1 MSLIF
6 SIYTSNV
13 YKEVHLPVLD
23 DADYELFLRAGE
35 LLLSRDLTLKLESTE
50 GEWRFKASPDYS
62 VQFNKTSF
70 EGEAIQPGQLIHVK
84 SDSADVVAIFVW
96 SAVSQLEAFRKYQVQ
111 TGLVTIGLD
120 PKSDICYAVQNV
132 ISREHAEI
140 RYEGNRAYIRDKS
153 KNGTYLNHH
162 KLREETELH
171 FGDLINLYGLSIL
184 YLESLLAVSW
194 LGDEIAV
201 NSARL
206 KELSA
211 VLPDE
216 LTGGS
221 RPPQARETVVHI
233 SPRNIPKL
241 YSEPETIENVP
252 AKREDDR
259 KPAWMS
265 ILPPLTMTLPMLVG
279 FSLMNSGSMSY
290 GIVISAGSALVGV
303 IWAIVNYRFA
313 LKERRWQEKRRLE
326 RYERYLVQCTD
337 RIREKYEYNRNALLS
352 MYPDAGAC
360 SGYTADSAEIWARK
374 QRHPDF
380 LFVRLGLGEMPFQ
393 VKINAPVHGFTIQD
407 DELAERPGRIARSYA
422 VMQDVP
428 LGADLGKYNVYGVL
442 TGDDRR
448 RGAELARVMIAQLAA
463 NYCYTDMKL
472 AVLYRGD
479 QDTAP
484 LWEYTRWLPH
494 VWNEDHSL
502 RYIANN
508 ETGVNDVLYALTQ
521 ILRGRAEQS
530 GDSSRRSAAFLP
542 HYLLFVEDPAMLE
555 NQVISKY
562 LYEYGTELGVTT
574 VILADAY
581 ESLPSACGFII
592 EATSGFTGT
601 YGVRSE
607 DEERRAV
614 RFDQLSPEKA
624 EQMARRMSSMR
635 VNQME
640 SGSDIPASLTF
651 FEMMGI
657 QAPEELDV
665 LNRWRKSRTYET
677 MRAVI
682 GQKMG
687 GQPCL
692 LDINEKYH
700 GPHGLV
706 AGTTGSGKSE
716 TLQTYIL
723 SLAVNYSPL
732 DVGFFIIDFKGGGM
746 ANLFSGLPH
755 VVGQI
760 SNLSGNQARR
770 AMVSIKSENLRRQ
783 RIFGSYGVNHIDAY
797 TKLVKAREASQPIP
811 HLLIIIDEFAE
822 LKKEMPEFMRELI
835 SVAQVGRSLGVH
847 LILATQR
854 PNGVVDENIWSNTK
868 FRLCLRV
875 ADKQDSNDMLHK
887 PDAAYLT
894 QVGRG
899 YLQVGNDE
907 LYELFQSGWSGA
919 VYDDSG
925 QGSLSSS
932 ALLDLQGRE
941 PASAD
946 LGKSER
952 KRRQTLQ
959 WVRRVA
965 EAVLA
970 AAGTEAELSALPRMD
985 QDARAALA
993 KRVVALLNAGE
1004 LQYPENASNL
1014 QRMENVIQLW
1024 PAGFSDAGEVAEL
1037 LTERFRLQGKKLPER
1052 LEKTQLDVVVRHLA
1066 GMAEKY
1072 NFVNEQKLWMPL
1084 LPEELELS
1092 ELRGY
1097 AEGAYRDGVWREH
1110 KNAFSLSAYV
1120 GKVDDPE
1127 NQEQYPLCIDLA
1139 EKGHLVLVGGVT
1151 SGKSTFLQT
1160 LIYSMITTYSPSELN
1175 VYAVDFSSQMLCAF
1189 EGDAHVG
1196 GVIVEGQNDRLDK
1209 LFVMLGDILR
1219 QRKKQIKGGSFSQ
1232 YVQVHSGEIPA
1243 IVLVID
1249 GYASFQ
1255 EKTEGRF
1262 ESQLLELSRSAEGYG
1277 VYLVISCAGFGSGE
1291 LQSKI
1296 ANNMRQSICLELG
1309 DKYRYGEIFR
1319 IMRFDVLP
1327 EENVKGRGLTLLEG
1341 SVLEY
1346 QTALACKA
1354 VNDYQRAE
1362 AIERQCAA
1370 MTAAW
1375 SGRRAAPIPSIP
1387 AKPVWEQFRTLEQY
1401 QSLVRTGRALPAAY
1415 YQATASLYSVEL
1427 SNTFCYLI
1435 LGGDRT
1441 GKSVFL
1447 RNLMC
1452 AAKDAGGSSRLIDL
1466 SGDERR
1472 SAELTGAG
1480 HITQPG
1486 QLTELIREMTLLTNE
1501 RGAKRKAL
1509 RQQGLDDEEVY
1520 QRISAEY
1527 PPVFYFIADFKSFL
1541 DTVYTNLE
1549 GIGRLNGWI
1558 ETIFAKGQYLN
1569 VYFFALSSLSQLPE
1583 ITAKPAYAQFVKSRN
1598 GVLMGGEL
1606 NKQNIFPY
1614 QNIRYNDQSRRFKAG
1629 TGYAASQNG
1638 DQTVDLIVVP
1648 NNKGVLAL

>member
-1 MSLIF
+1 MNLIF
-6 SIYTSNV
+6 SIYTSSV
-13 YKEVHLPVLD
+13 YKEIHLPVLE

-35 LLLSRDLTLKLESTE
+35 LLLSQDLTLKLESTE

-62 VQFNKTSF
+62 IQFLKKSF
-70 EGEAIQPGQLIHVK
+70 EGEPIRPGQLIHVK
-84 SDSADVVAIFVW
+84 AGSADVVAIFVW
-96 SAVSQLEAFRKYQVQ
+96 SAISQLEAFRKYQVK
-111 TGLVTIGLD
+111 TSLVTIGLD
-120 PKSDICYAVQNV
+120 PKNDICYAIQNI
-132 ISREHAEI
+132 ISHDHAEI
-140 RYEGNRAYIRDKS
+140 RYERERAYIKDKS
-153 KNGTYLNHH
+153 RNGTYLNNQ
-162 KLREETELH
+162 KIREETELH

-184 YLESLLAVSW
+184 YLKNILAISW
-194 LGDEIAV
+194 LGDEVAV
-201 NSARL
+201 NSDHL
-206 KELSA
+206 EELSII
-211 VLPDE
+211 LPDE
-216 LTGGS
+216 LSNGTEVPWT
-221 RPPQARETVVHI
+221 RDTMVHI

-241 YSEPETIENVP
+241 HREPETIENAP
-252 AKREDDR
+252 SKREEDR

-290 GIVISAGSALVGV
+290 GIVISAGSALIGV
-303 IWAIVNYRFA
+303 VWAIINYRFA
-313 LKERRWQEKRRLE
+313 LKERRCQEKRRLE

-337 RIREKYEYNRNALLS
+337 RIREKFEYNRGALLS
-352 MYPDAGAC
+352 MYPDAETC
-360 SGYTADSAEIWARK
+360 SGYTADCAEIWARK
-374 QRHPDF
+374 QRHSDF
-380 LFVRLGLGEMPFQ
+380 LFARLGLGEMPFQ
-393 VKINAPVHGFTIQD
+393 VKINAPVRGFTMLD
-407 DELAERPGRIARSYA
+407 DELTERPGKIAQSYS

-428 LGADLGKYNVYGVL
+428 LGVDLRKYNVYGIL

-448 RGAELARVMIAQLAA
+448 RGAELARVMIAQLVA
-463 NYCYTDMKL
+463 NCCYTDLKL

-484 LWEYTRWLPH
+484 LWDYARWLPH

-502 RYIANN
+502 RYVANN
-508 ETGVNDVLYALTQ
+508 EAGINDVLYALTQ
-521 ILRGRAEQS
+521 ILRNRTEQS
-530 GDSSRRSAAFLP
+530 GDNSHRNVAFLP

-555 NQVISKY
+555 YQVISKY
-562 LYEYGTELGVTT
+562 LYECGAQLGVTT
-574 VILADAY
+574 IILADTY
-581 ESLPSACGFII
+581 EGLPSACDFII
-592 EATSGFTGT
+592 EATSDFTGT

-607 DEERRAV
+607 DEERRTIC
-614 RFDQLSPEKA
+614 FDQLSLEKA
-624 EQMARRMSSMR
+624 DGMARRMSSMR
-635 VNQME
+635 VNQLE
-640 SGSDIPASLTF
+640 SGSNIPNSLTF

-657 QAPEELDV
+657 HTLEELDV

-677 MRAVI
+677 MRALI

-746 ANLFSGLPH
+746 ANLFSNLPH

-783 RIFGSYGVNHIDAY
+783 RVFGDYGVNHIDAY
-797 TKLVKAREASQPIP
+797 TKLVKAKEAPQPIP

-822 LKKEMPEFMRELI
+822 LRKEKPEFMRELI

-887 PDAAYLT
+887 PDAAFLT

-925 QGSLSSS
+925 QSILSSS

-941 PASAD
+941 PASVD
-946 LGKSER
+946 RGKSER
-952 KRRQTLQ
+952 KQRQTLQ
-959 WVRRVA
+959 WIKCVV

-970 AAGTEAELSALPRMD
+970 SNGIGENLSGLSRMN
-985 QDARAALA
+985 QDECAALA
-993 KRVVALLNAGE
+993 KRAVELLNAE
-1004 LQYPENASNL
+1004 EVQYPENTSNL
-1014 QRMENVIQLW
+1014 QRMEEVIRLW
-1024 PAGFSDAGEVAEL
+1024 PADVSGSKEIAEYL
-1037 LTERFRLQGKKLPER
+1037 VEHFQLWGKKLPER
-1052 LEKTQLDVVVRHLA
+1052 LEKTQLDVVVQHLA
-1066 GMAEKY
+1066 ETAKKY
-1072 NFVNEQKLWMPL
+1072 NFENNQKLWMPL
-1084 LPEELELS
+1084 LPEHLELS
-1092 ELRGY
+1092 QLPGY
-1097 AEGAYRDGVWREH
+1097 TEDAFQDGAWCEH
-1110 KNAFSLSAYV
+1110 RNDFSLSAYV

-1127 NQEQYPLCIDLA
+1127 NQMQYPLCIDLV
-1139 EKGHLVLVGGVT
+1139 EKGHLVVVGGVT

-1160 LIYSMITTYSPSELN
+1160 LVYSMITTYSPAELN

-1189 EGDAHVG
+1189 EDDAHVG
-1196 GVIVEGQNDRLDK
+1196 GVIIEGQDDKLDK
-1209 LFVMLGDILR
+1209 LFIMLSDILQ
-1219 QRKKQIKGGSFSQ
+1219 QRKAQIKGGSFSQ
-1232 YVQVHSGEIPA
+1232 YIQVHVGELPA
-1243 IVLVID
+1243 IVVVID
-1249 GYASFQ
+1249 GYANFQ

-1277 VYLVISCAGFGSGE
+1277 IYLVISCAGFGSGE

-1309 DKYRYGEIFR
+1309 DKYRYGEVFR
-1319 IMRFDVLP
+1319 IMHFDVLP
-1327 EENVKGRGLTLLEG
+1327 EENVKGRGLTLLG
-1341 SVLEY
+1341 GNVLEY
-1346 QTALACKA
+1346 QTALACKS
-1354 VNDYQRAE
+1354 VNDYRRAE
-1362 AIERQCAA
+1362 TIKQQCAS

-1375 SGRRAAPIPSIP
+1375 KGRRAAPIPTIP
-1387 AKPVWEQFRTLEQY
+1387 AKPVWEQFQALDQY
-1401 QSLVRTGRALPAAY
+1401 KSLVETGQALPVAY
-1415 YQATASLYSVEL
+1415 YQETASLYSVDL
-1427 SNTFCYLI
+1427 ASTFCYLI

-1441 GKSVFL
+1441 GKSIFL

-1452 AAKDAGGSSRLIDL
+1452 AAKDSGGSINLIDINNA
-1466 SGDERR
+1466 EPR
-1472 SAELTGAG
+1472 SAELTGAV
-1480 HITQPG
+1480 HITQAD
-1486 QLTELIREMTLLTNE
+1486 QLAGLIRELTLLTNE
-1501 RGAKRKAL
+1501 RGARRKQF

-1520 QRISAEY
+1520 QHIRAEY
-1527 PPVFYFIADFKSFL
+1527 PPIYYFIADLKAFL
-1541 DTVYTNLE
+1541 DTAYANLE
-1549 GIGRLNGWI
+1549 GIGRLNRWI
-1558 ETIFAKGQYLN
+1558 ENIFAKGQYLN
-1569 VYFFALSSLSQLPE
+1569 VYFFALTNLSQIPE
-1583 ITAKPAYAQFVKSRN
+1583 MTDKPAYTQFIKARR

-1606 NKQNIFPY
+1606 NKQNIFSY
-1614 QNIRYNDQSRRFKAG
+1614 QNVRYNDQSKRMKAG
-1629 TGYAASQNG
+1629 MGYAAKQNG
-1638 DQTVDLIVVP
+1638 DLAVDLIVVP
-1648 NNKGVLAL
+1648 NNKGTSVL